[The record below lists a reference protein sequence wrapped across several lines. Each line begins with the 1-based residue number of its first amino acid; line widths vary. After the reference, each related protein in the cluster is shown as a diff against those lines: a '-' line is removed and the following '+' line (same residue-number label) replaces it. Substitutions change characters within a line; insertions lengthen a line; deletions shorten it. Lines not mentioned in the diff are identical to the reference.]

1 MSGFEVMDGGA
12 PEVTPRLQE
21 TKKKK
26 SPVWIGI
33 KV

>member
-26 SPVWIGI
+26 ARSE
-33 KV
+33 